1 MSWKLDEG
9 NPLARSRLSPRNT
22 ALVSKAHSL
31 FVIGII
37 IALDFVNVNHKK
49 DFFEKYLTKII

>member
-9 NPLARSRLSPRNT
+9 NPLATSRLSPRNT
-22 ALVSKAHSL
+22 ALVSKAHFL

-37 IALDFVNVNHKK
+37 IALDFVNVSHKE
-49 DFFEKYLTKII
+49 DFL